1 MSWTTHLCTLLLFA
15 SGSFANHKNNKIL
28 NKSWWNNTV
37 FYQVYPRSLYDS
49 DADGI
54 GDLKGIISKLD
65 YIVDTGINAIW
76 LSPIYPSPMIDF
88 GYDISDFKN
97 IDPTFGSLE
106 DFKVLL
112 ARAKALGLKV
122 VLDLVPN
129 HTSDKHIWFQKAL
142 QGHKKYKNYYVW
154 ARGRNGDGITPPNNW
169 ISVFSDSAWT
179 YVESQKQWYLHQFEY
194 RQPDLNFRNPAV
206 RLEMKKVL
214 IFWLDLGIDGF
225 RIDSSAF
232 IYEDLKLR
240 DEPRSFVEGATPRD
254 YTYLNHI
261 YTLDL
266 IETYKLF
273 GEWRKFVDL
282 YAAKHNQDQKM
293 VVMEAYT
300 TLEHT
305 IQYYDYNLLP
315 FNFKFIRNLNSK
327 SSAQDFKRE
336 MDSWMNSMPRGEV
349 ANWVLGNHDNPRI
362 ASRFPDRS
370 DQMTMLSMI
379 LPGLA
384 VTYNGDEIGMV
395 DKRDISWEDTKD
407 PQACLAGQAQ
417 YLSVTR
423 DPERTP
429 FQWDATKNAGFSTAK
444 STWLPVNQNYKQ
456 LNLAKQM
463 EAKESHYKIYKTLAL
478 LHRTEPALT
487 EGSYKSIT
495 TNNDIVLG
503 VIRNNGYRI
512 VVLLINFSDD
522 ESQVVDLS
530 QEGLPS
536 NLKVQVASLGSNM
549 KAGKLIDVKTISLPA
564 KAAVVYIT
572 V

>member
-282 YAAKHNQDQKM
+282 YAAKHNQDQK
-293 VVMEAYT
+293 
-300 TLEHT
+300 
-305 IQYYDYNLLP
+305 
-315 FNFKFIRNLNSK
+315 
-327 SSAQDFKRE
+327 
-336 MDSWMNSMPRGEV
+336 
-349 ANWVLGNHDNPRI
+349 LGNHDNPRI